1 MSNTTTTPAT
11 PTYFAEEISIEE
23 RDAALAEAA
32 ELALAD
38 YHAHLDD
45 PHYDEPEDRYLDS
58 QWEDFNEYGMEG
70 CCGDF

>member
-1 MSNTTTTPAT
+1 MTNNTTTAA
-11 PTYFAEEISIEE
+11 TYFASEVSIEE

-38 YHAHLDD
+38 HHAQ
-45 PHYDEPEDRYLDS
+45 YDEPEDRYLDS
-58 QWEDFNEYGMEG
+58 QWEDYNEYGMEG